1 MKRWKCSVF
10 GYIHNGDEPPE
21 KCPVCGADRSKFV
34 LLEEDPSET
43 IQAQSEPPKEDQTK
57 SALPQT
63 REVVLEAK
71 NALEPYYKLI
81 TGLMVKYH
89 AHPIS
94 VHIPNGVLPVSFL
107 FLILAMGLNSAA
119 LDRTAFYNLI
129 VVVLAMPVVAFA
141 GYVDWKN
148 VYGGNLTHL
157 FLGKMICA
165 GTVFLLSLMLC
176 IWHGLDA
183 GVALAESP
191 SRFIYLL
198 VYVLDLAAAVVAG
211 LLGGKLVFPNRN
223 RK

>member
-1 MKRWKCSVF
+1 
-10 GYIHNGDEPPE
+10 
-21 KCPVCGADRSKFV
+21 
-34 LLEEDPSET
+34 
-43 IQAQSEPPKEDQTK
+43 
-57 SALPQT
+57 
-63 REVVLEAK
+63 
-71 NALEPYYKLI
+71 
-81 TGLMVKYH
+81 VKYH